1 MHFGIFLKTA
11 MMRGVI
17 SVVYL
22 HSLLMKN
29 SPFYPVYWPSWL
41 ALALLRL
48 WVALPYSWIFYS
60 GKGLGWL
67 MDKALKGRRHVV
79 EVNIGLCFPELSD
92 SQQDALVS
100 KTMQSTALGL
110 LETAYSWWAS
120 DAAIKKRSHVE
131 GLEHIDKANQEGRG
145 VLLIGAHYTTLDLS
159 GRVLG
164 SERLIDVVYRPQGNK
179 AFDYIINRSRT
190 KHLGELI
197 EKIDMRKM
205 IKRLKRGHTVWY
217 ASDQD
222 LGPRGS
228 VFVPFFG
235 IPTATI
241 TTIRQLVKLSGAK
254 VLFYAHYR
262 IDDGGNSR
270 YVGKVLD
277 VFDEKLGTEDIENAR
292 QVNQVI
298 EDSIRPHPEQYLWVH
313 RRFKTR
319 PNEDDPDFY
328 AKFRK

>member
-1 MHFGIFLKTA
+1 
-11 MMRGVI
+11 MMCGVI

-22 HSLLMKN
+22 RNLLMKN
-29 SPFYPVYWPSWL
+29 SPFHPVYWPSWL

-48 WVALPYSWIFYS
+48 WVALPYSWIFYGS
-60 GKGLGWL
+60 KGLGWL
-67 MDKALKGRRHVV
+67 MDKALKGRRHVI
-79 EVNIGLCFPELSD
+79 EVNIGLCFPELTD
-92 SQQDALVS
+92 TQQDSLVT

-131 GLEHIDKANQEGRG
+131 GLEHIDKVREEGRG

-164 SERLIDVVYRPQGNK
+164 SERLIDVIYRPQRNK
-179 AFDYIINRSRT
+179 AFDYIINSSRT

-197 EKIDMRKM
+197 DKNDMRKM
-205 IKRLKRGHTVWY
+205 VKRLKKGHTVWY

-222 LGPRGS
+222 FGRKSS
-228 VFVPFFG
+228 VFAPFFG

-254 VLFYAHYR
+254 VLFYAHQR

-277 VFDEKLGTEDIENAR
+277 VFDENIGAEDIEDAR
-292 QVNQVI
+292 QVNQAI
-298 EDSIRPHPEQYLWVH
+298 ENSLRPCPEQYLWVH

-319 PNEDDPDFY
+319 PSEDDPDLY